1 MTATTSGSGAK
12 PEVFTRKASGLVRV
26 MSPWSAFFYNILTMG
41 LIFPWTYLWA
51 PGTLPGGHLVWGI
64 LLAMLFELPISLV
77 YVFLSTALPRSGG
90 DYVFQSRVWGGG
102 LAFAIVLSGIVL
114 WQFQWLALSGWL
126 ISYLGFA
133 PLFLG
138 LGATMGNATLA
149 GIGIWFT
156 TPIGITIVSILNA
169 SAALALL
176 VSGFK
181 NYVSFQRVMVVGTA
195 IAFATTLIVLFFANP
210 ATVPDKLNAFS
221 VAVGGSSSFYQNA
234 IDAVKA
240 AGIDLHPPF
249 SLLATLLVAPIAWTS
264 LQWANYSANQNG
276 EIKDAKSFKSQ
287 AFIFVGSLVTTG
299 VLLALLAV
307 ALEKA
312 IGTEFLYVAG
322 AGYWS
327 LISEAN
333 IAGFNL
339 WPPILA
345 VALTASPIIVLLISI
360 GYILNSFQIANNIM
374 IGTTRIMVA
383 ASLDRAMPEWF
394 SRVNEK
400 FHTPVNAHV
409 FFYLCSLPVIVAYNM
424 VPGWIAL
431 TLGVTFGAGLGFAGT
446 AMAGALF
453 PYRAKEVYEGSPGAK
468 FTVNG
473 YVGLLFGFVGAASF
487 IWTGWVL
494 APQAFASSAFLIWL
508 TRLLVIAGAILFLML
523 FRKQIPGW
531 LKGESMPWPTA
542 LGLLGG
548 GLGQAMVLAFLLS
561 PALGV
566 LGVWDFSDFPSHLW
580 AQIIAFGLIL
590 FCAVWY
596 AWTKRAQKAR
606 GINLDYA
613 FKEIPP
619 E

>member
-1 MTATTSGSGAK
+1 
-12 PEVFTRKASGLVRV
+12 
-26 MSPWSAFFYNILTMG
+26 
-41 LIFPWTYLWA
+41 
-51 PGTLPGGHLVWGI
+51 
-64 LLAMLFELPISLV
+64 
-77 YVFLSTALPRSGG
+77 
-90 DYVFQSRVWGGG
+90 
-102 LAFAIVLSGIVL
+102 
-114 WQFQWLALSGWL
+114 
-126 ISYLGFA
+126 
-133 PLFLG
+133 
-138 LGATMGNATLA
+138 
-149 GIGIWFT
+149 
-156 TPIGITIVSILNA
+156 
-169 SAALALL
+169 
-176 VSGFK
+176 
-181 NYVSFQRVMVVGTA
+181 MVVGTA
-195 IAFATTLIVLFFANP
+195 IAFATTLIVLFVVDP
-210 ATVPDKLNAFS
+210 KTVPDKLNAFS
-221 VAVGGSSSFYQNA
+221 VAVGGNPNFYQTA

-240 AGIDLHPPF
+240 AGIDLKPPF
-249 SLLATLLVAPIAWTS
+249 SMLGTLLVAPIAWTS
-264 LQWANYSANQNG
+264 LQWACYSANQNG

-287 AFIFVGSLVTTG
+287 TFIFVGSLITTG

-307 ALEKA
+307 GLQKA
-312 IGTEFLYVAG
+312 IGSEFLYVAG

-327 LISEAN
+327 LIGEAN

-345 VALTASPIIVLLISI
+345 VALTASPIIVLLIAF

-394 SRVNEK
+394 SRVHER

-409 FFYLCSLPVIVAYNM
+409 FFYLCSVPVMIAYNF

-446 AMAGALF
+446 ALAGALF

-468 FTVNG
+468 YKVNG
-473 YVGLLFGFVGAASF
+473 YLGMLLGLLGAFSFV
-487 IWTGWVL
+487 WTGWVL
-494 APQAFASSAFLIWL
+494 APQAFASYPVLMWL
-508 TRLLVIAGAILFLML
+508 TRLASIGGAVLFLWL

-531 LKGESMPWPTA
+531 LKGEPMPWPTA

-548 GLGQAMVLAFLLS
+548 GLGQAMVLSFLLA

-566 LGVWDFSDFPSHLW
+566 LGNWNFENFPSGLW

-590 FCAVWY
+590 FCVIWY
-596 AWTKRAQKAR
+596 ALTKRAQKAR
-606 GINLDYA
+606 GINIDYA